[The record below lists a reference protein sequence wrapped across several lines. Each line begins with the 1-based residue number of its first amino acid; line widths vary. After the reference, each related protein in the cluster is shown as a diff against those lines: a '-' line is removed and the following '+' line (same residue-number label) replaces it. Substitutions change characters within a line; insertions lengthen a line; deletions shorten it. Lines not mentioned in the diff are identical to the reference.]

1 MMFFFLTMH
10 FLSKP
15 FLRHFGYAAFSHLES
30 TVDEFDDISP
40 QRFQGPK
47 GVGKMCFIP
56 RVHVVTQEGL
66 LFFSLQNGIIYGN
79 YPDSNWGQRIERM
92 LGREIL
98 SKLPLIVFF
107 LCWIYKDS
115 CIS

>member
-66 LFFSLQNGIIYGN
+66 LFFFPYKTELYMEITLIQIGGKELKEC
-79 YPDSNWGQRIERM
+79 WG
-92 LGREIL
+92 G
-98 SKLPLIVFF
+98 KF
-107 LCWIYKDS
+107 
-115 CIS
+115 